1 MIKQP
6 KVDFSLR
13 REVFF
18 VTLGSLLGAFTMFIP
33 KILMD
38 VTIDTQ
44 YYVTWL
50 VFAHVIG
57 QNTIQA
63 GVLLHVFVA
72 TMIGIVT
79 GLVLYKGKILNIS
92 KISNGIIFG
101 IIAGLVAFA
110 VFYIPVY
117 QVLIVPNMIAVMT
130 ELDPSMSSLQA
141 SENINE
147 YYFQTLTD
155 AIFTHLIWGITLGVV
170 STILTTKFGTRYRC
184 HRCDIQFSKITTY
197 EYHYKHVHE
206 TPSPLMKNIL
216 ILGGGFGGV
225 HVLRK
230 IQKAFEEDVKVDIKL
245 VSEDNFFLFTP
256 MLPEMATG
264 MIEPRHI
271 STPIRT
277 FCKRARF
284 FEGIVESI
292 DLKNNQVIFY
302 RDYDKKRKNL
312 KYDYLVISLGS
323 RNNFFGNK
331 NIEKYSLTVKTFGD
345 AIGIRNHIITMLESA
360 DQEDDP
366 VLLSKFLT
374 FVVVGGGFSGVETVG
389 ELNDFVRDIT
399 LNFYRNLDV
408 DKIRV
413 ILVAS
418 KSTILPEVGED
429 LGCFALESLKK
440 NGIEVITNSKAVDA
454 GEDFVILDNGQTI
467 QCGTFIWAGGI
478 AMEPVIANIDCEHD
492 KKGSIIVNDYLQ
504 IPNHKN
510 VYALGDCASITDI
523 TGKPY
528 PPTAQHALKEA
539 QTVSKN
545 IISSIKQN
553 KHLQKFEYVSR
564 GTMAKIGKRNGVA
577 LILGNKIHGFLAW
590 AVWRQYYLLN
600 LPTKEKRIRVAI
612 DWTVSFFFRPNVTRL
627 RNLKEKRLQ

>member
-6 KVDFSLR
+6 QVNFSLK

-44 YYVTWL
+44 YYITWL
-50 VFAHVIG
+50 VFARVIG
-57 QNTIQA
+57 QNTVQA
-63 GVLLHVFVA
+63 GILLHVFVA
-72 TMIGIVT
+72 TVIGLVT

-92 KISNGIIFG
+92 KITNGIIFG
-101 IIAGLVAFA
+101 IIAGIVAVV

-117 QVLIVPNMIAVMT
+117 QVLITPNMIAIMT
-130 ELDPSMSSLQA
+130 ELDPQMSVLQA
-141 SENINE
+141 SESING
-147 YYFQTLTD
+147 YYFQTLVD

-184 HRCDIQFSKITTY
+184 HGCDIQFSKIKTY

-206 TPSPLMKNIL
+206 TPSPSMKHIL

-225 HVLRK
+225 QVLRE

-256 MLPEMATG
+256 MLPEMTTG

-271 STPIRT
+271 ATPIRT

-284 FEGIVESI
+284 FEGIIESI
-292 DLKNNQVIFY
+292 DLKNTQVVFY

-331 NIEKYSLTVKTFGD
+331 NIEKYSLTVKTLGD
-345 AIGIRNHIITMLESA
+345 AIGIRNHFITMLENA

-366 VLLSKFLT
+366 ALLSKFLT

-389 ELNDFVRDIT
+389 ELNDFVKDAA

-418 KSTILPEVGED
+418 SNTILPEVGED
-429 LGCFALESLKK
+429 LGRFALESLKK
-440 NGIEVITNSKAVDA
+440 KGIEIITNSKAVDA
-454 GEDFVILDNGQTI
+454 GEDFIVLDNGQII

-478 AMEPVIANIDCEHD
+478 AMDPVIANIDCDHD

-504 IPNHKN
+504 IPIHKN
-510 VYALGDCASITDI
+510 VYALGDCASITNK
-523 TGKPY
+523 TGKLY

-539 QTVSKN
+539 KTVSKN
-545 IISSIKQN
+545 LIASIKQN
-553 KHLQKFEYVSR
+553 KHLQEFEYVSR

-577 LILGNKIHGFLAW
+577 LLLGNKIHGFLAW
-590 AVWRQYYLLN
+590 AIWRQYYLSN
-600 LPTKEKRIRVAI
+600 LPTNEKRIRVAI
-612 DWTVSFFFRPNVTRL
+612 DWAVSFFFRPNVTRL
-627 RNLKEKRLQ
+627 RNLKDKSL

>member
-6 KVDFSLR
+6 KVDYSLK

-18 VTLGSLLGAFTMFIP
+18 VILGSLLGAFTMFIP

-44 YYVTWL
+44 YYITWL
-50 VFAHVIG
+50 VFARVIG
-57 QNTIQA
+57 QNTIQS
-63 GVLLHVFVA
+63 GILLHVFVA
-72 TMIGIVT
+72 TVIGLVT

-101 IIAGLVAFA
+101 IIAGIVAVV
-110 VFYIPVY
+110 VFFIPVY
-117 QVLIVPNMIAVMT
+117 QVLIVPNMITIMT
-130 ELDPSMSSLQA
+130 ELDPQMSYYQA
-141 SENINE
+141 SESISE
-147 YYFQTLTD
+147 YYSQTLVD

-184 HRCDIQFSKITTY
+184 HGCDIQFSKIKTY

-206 TPSPLMKNIL
+206 KPSPSMKHIL

-225 HVLRK
+225 QVLRE
-230 IQKAFEEDVKVDIKL
+230 IQKAFEEDVKIDIKI

-284 FEGIVESI
+284 FEGIIESI
-292 DLKNNQVIFY
+292 DLKNNHVAFY
-302 RDYDKKRKNL
+302 RDYDQKRKNL

-331 NIEKYSLTVKTFGD
+331 NIEKYSLTVKTLGD
-345 AIGIRNHIITMLESA
+345 AMGIRNHIITMLENA

-366 VLLSKFLT
+366 TLLSKFLT
-374 FVVVGGGFSGVETVG
+374 FVIVGGGFSGVETVG
-389 ELNDFVRDIT
+389 ELNDFIKDAA

-418 KSTILPEVGED
+418 KNTILPEVGEE

-440 NGIEVITNSKAVDA
+440 NGVEIITNSKVVDA
-454 GEDFVILDNGQTI
+454 GEDFIVLDNGQTI

-478 AMEPVIANIDCEHD
+478 AMDPVIANIDCDHD
-492 KKGSIIVNDYLQ
+492 KKGSIIVNNYLQ
-504 IPNHKN
+504 IPTHKN
-510 VYALGDCASITDI
+510 VFALGDCASITDK
-523 TGKPY
+523 TGKLY

-539 QTVSKN
+539 ETVSKN
-545 IISSIKQN
+545 LIASIKQN
-553 KHLQKFEYVSR
+553 KRLQEFEYVSR

-577 LILGNKIHGFLAW
+577 LILGNKIHGLLAW
-590 AVWRQYYLLN
+590 AIWRQYYLSN

-612 DWTVSFFFRPNVTRL
+612 DWAVSLFFRPNVTRL
-627 RNLKEKRLQ
+627 RNLKDKN

>member
-6 KVDFSLR
+6 KVNFSLR

-44 YYVTWL
+44 YYIIWL
-50 VFAHVIG
+50 VFARVID

-63 GVLLHVFVA
+63 GILLHVFVA
-72 TMIGIVT
+72 TVIGLVT

-101 IIAGLVAFA
+101 IIAGMIAF
-110 VFYIPVY
+110 VIFYIPVY
-117 QVLIVPNMIAVMT
+117 QVLIAPNMIAVMT
-130 ELDPSMSSLQA
+130 ELDPQMSVLQA
-141 SENINE
+141 SESINE
-147 YYFQTLTD
+147 YYFQTLVD
-155 AIFTHLIWGITLGVV
+155 GIFTHLIWGITLGVV

-184 HRCDIQFSKITTY
+184 HSCDIQFSKIKTY

-206 TPSPLMKNIL
+206 TPSPLMKHIL

-225 HVLRK
+225 RVLK
-230 IQKAFEEDVKVDIKL
+230 EIQKTFEEDVKVDIKL

-264 MIEPRHI
+264 TIEPRHI

-284 FEGIVESI
+284 FEGTIESI
-292 DLKNNQVIFY
+292 DLKNNQVVFY

-331 NIEKYSLTVKTFGD
+331 NIEKHSLTVKTLGD
-345 AIGIRNHIITMLESA
+345 AIGIRNHIITMLENA

-366 VLLSKFLT
+366 ALLSKFLT
-374 FVVVGGGFSGVETVG
+374 FVIVGGGFSGVETAG
-389 ELNDFVRDIT
+389 ELNDFVRDAT
-399 LNFYRNLDV
+399 SNFYRNPDV

-418 KSTILPEVGED
+418 KNIILPEVGEE

-440 NGIEVITNSKAVDA
+440 NGIEIIANSKAVDA
-454 GEDFVILDNGQTI
+454 GEDFIALDNGQTI

-478 AMEPVIANIDCEHD
+478 AMDPVIANLDCDHD

-504 IPNHKN
+504 IPTHKN
-510 VYALGDCASITDI
+510 VYALGDCASITDK

-539 QTVSKN
+539 ETVSKN
-545 IISSIKQN
+545 LIASIKQN
-553 KHLQKFEYVSR
+553 ERLQKFEYVSR
-564 GTMAKIGKRNGVA
+564 GTMAKIGKRNGVT
-577 LILGNKIHGFLAW
+577 LLLGNKVHGFLAW
-590 AVWRQYYLLN
+590 AIWRQYYLSN

-612 DWTVSFFFRPNVTRL
+612 DWAVSFFFRPNVTRL
-627 RNLKEKRLQ
+627 RNLKEKSL